1 MLDLLVAIE
10 RRAKYLDSALPKPK
24 LRTSQAEPTT
34 RVELPDES
42 WAEVFQGLRIPALA
56 IPNLEKTYGA
66 EATDRGES
74 AVITMLRNAAKG
86 ATPRLDAEIEIEL
99 MRLSDCG
106 EAITQQFLHDH
117 FEAETL
123 SHYEREATR

>member
-10 RRAKYLDSALPKPK
+10 RRAKYLGSALPKPK
-24 LRTSQAEPTT
+24 LRTSQAEPTI

-66 EATDRGES
+66 EATDPGRISRYHYAPQRGERS
-74 AVITMLRNAAKG
+74 DAK
-86 ATPRLDAEIEIEL
+86 A
-99 MRLSDCG
+99 
-106 EAITQQFLHDH
+106 
-117 FEAETL
+117 
-123 SHYEREATR
+123 